1 MCFYVIILEYKLITI
16 EQKVIIMKK
25 LGLMGG
31 FGQESTIAF
40 YRGVTDRIK
49 EKLGDECMPD
59 ITIESMSI
67 FEVLDLCEHG
77 RYAPVADYLTDGM
90 RNLDRAGC
98 DIIAMAGVTP
108 HIVFPEVEAHTNK
121 TMISMVDTACD
132 AAAADGYRKVGLIGT
147 LPTMDGTFMQWAFGA
162 RRIEIVTPDEEDKLE
177 IDRIIRYELE
187 QGIVKPESKKFI
199 QDVVAR
205 IDEKNDIEAI
215 LLGATEF
222 SLIFGEKEFVVPTI
236 DMMRTQIDKLADLI
250 IE

>member
-1 MCFYVIILEYKLITI
+1 
-16 EQKVIIMKK
+16 MKK

-40 YRGVTDRIK
+40 YRGITDKVK
-49 EKLGDECMPD
+49 ERLGEECMPD

-121 TMISMVDTACD
+121 TMVSMVDTACD

-162 RRIEIVTPDEEDKLE
+162 RRVEIVTPDEEDKLE
-177 IDRIIRYELE
+177 IDRIIRSELE
-187 QGIVKPESKKFI
+187 QGFVKPESKKFI
-199 QDVVAR
+199 QDVVER
-205 IDEKNDIEAI
+205 IDDKNDIEAI

-222 SLIFGEKEFVVPTI
+222 SLIFGEKDFVVPTI
-236 DMMRTQIDKLADLI
+236 DMMRTQIDKLADMI

>member
-1 MCFYVIILEYKLITI
+1 
-16 EQKVIIMKK
+16 MKK

-40 YRGVTDRIK
+40 YRGVTDRVK
-49 EKLGDECMPD
+49 QKLGDECMPD

-98 DIIAMAGVTP
+98 DVIAMAGVTP

-121 TMISMVDTACD
+121 EMVSMVDTAYA
-132 AAAADGYRKVGLIGT
+132 AAAADGYEKVGLIGT
-147 LPTMDGTFMQWAFGA
+147 VPTMDGTFMQWAFGA
-162 RRIEIVTPDEEDKLE
+162 KRIEIVTPDEEDKLE

-187 QGIVKPESKKFI
+187 QGIVKPESKRFI
-199 QDVVAR
+199 QDVVRR

-222 SLIFGEKEFVVPTI
+222 SLIFGEKDFVVPTI
-236 DMMRTQIDKLADLI
+236 DMMRTQIDKLADMI

>member
-1 MCFYVIILEYKLITI
+1 
-16 EQKVIIMKK
+16 MKK

-98 DIIAMAGVTP
+98 DVIAMAGVTP

-121 TMISMVDTACD
+121 TMVSMVDTACD
-132 AAAADGYRKVGLIGT
+132 AAASDGYRKVGLIGT

-162 RRIEIVTPDEEDKLE
+162 RRVEIVTPEEEDKLE

-187 QGIVKPESKKFI
+187 QGIVRPESKKFI

-222 SLIFGEKEFVVPTI
+222 SLIFGEKDFVVPTI
-236 DMMRTQIDKLADLI
+236 DMMRTQIDKLADMI

>member
-1 MCFYVIILEYKLITI
+1 
-16 EQKVIIMKK
+16 MKK

-40 YRGVTDRIK
+40 YRGITDRVK
-49 EKLGDECMPD
+49 ERLGEECMPD

-77 RYAPVADYLTDGM
+77 RYAPVADYLTEGM
-90 RNLDRAGC
+90 RNLDKAGC

-121 TMISMVDTACD
+121 TMVSMVDTACD
-132 AAAADGYRKVGLIGT
+132 AAAKDGYRKVGLIGT

-162 RRIEIVTPDEEDKLE
+162 RRIEIATPDEEDKLE
-177 IDRIIRYELE
+177 IDRIIRNELE
-187 QGIVKPESKKFI
+187 QGFVKPESKKFI
-199 QDVVAR
+199 QEVVSR

-222 SLIFGEKEFVVPTI
+222 SLIFGEKDFVVPTI
-236 DMMRTQIDKLADLI
+236 DMMRTQIDKLADMI

>member
-1 MCFYVIILEYKLITI
+1 
-16 EQKVIIMKK
+16 MKK

-40 YRGVTDRIK
+40 YRGITDRVK
-49 EKLGDECMPD
+49 ERLGEECMPD

-77 RYAPVADYLTDGM
+77 RYAPVADYLTEGM
-90 RNLDRAGC
+90 RNLDKAGC

-121 TMISMVDTACD
+121 TMVSMVDTACD
-132 AAAADGYRKVGLIGT
+132 AAAKDGYRKVGLIGT
-147 LPTMDGTFMQWAFGA
+147 LPTMDGTFMPWAFGA
-162 RRIEIVTPDEEDKLE
+162 RRIEIVTPDEEGKLE
-177 IDRIIRYELE
+177 SDRIIRNELE
-187 QGIVKPESKKFI
+187 QGFVKPESKKFI
-199 QDVVAR
+199 QEVVSR

-222 SLIFGEKEFVVPTI
+222 SLIFGEKDFVVPTI
-236 DMMRTQIDKLADLI
+236 DMMRTQIDKLADMI

>member
-1 MCFYVIILEYKLITI
+1 
-16 EQKVIIMKK
+16 MKK

-40 YRGVTDRIK
+40 YRGVVDRVK
-49 EKLGDECMPD
+49 ERLGEECMPD

-90 RNLDRAGC
+90 RNLDAAGC
-98 DIIAMAGVTP
+98 DIISMAGV

-121 TMISMVDTACD
+121 EMVSMVDTACE

-162 RRIEIVTPDEEDKLE
+162 RKIETVTPDEDDKLK
-177 IDRIIRYELE
+177 IDKIIRNELE

-199 QDVVAR
+199 QDVVKR
-205 IDEKNDIEAI
+205 IDDKNDIEAI

-222 SLIFGEKEFVVPTI
+222 SLIFGEKDFVVPTI
-236 DMMRTQIDKLADLI
+236 DMMRSQIDKLADMI

>member
-1 MCFYVIILEYKLITI
+1 
-16 EQKVIIMKK
+16 MKK

-40 YRGVTDRIK
+40 YRGVVDRGK
-49 EKLGDECMPD
+49 ERLGEECMPD

-90 RNLDRAGC
+90 RNLDAAGC
-98 DIIAMAGVTP
+98 DIISMAGVTP

-121 TMISMVDTACD
+121 EMVSMVDTACE

-162 RRIEIVTPDEEDKLE
+162 RKIETVTPDEDDKLK
-177 IDRIIRYELE
+177 IDKIIRNELE

-199 QDVVAR
+199 QDVVKR
-205 IDEKNDIEAI
+205 IDDKNDIEAI

-222 SLIFGEKEFVVPTI
+222 SLIFGEKDFVVPTI
-236 DMMRTQIDKLADLI
+236 DMMRSQIDKLADMI

>member
-1 MCFYVIILEYKLITI
+1 
-16 EQKVIIMKK
+16 MKK

-40 YRGVTDRIK
+40 YRGVTDRVK
-49 EKLGDECMPD
+49 QKLGDECMPD

-90 RNLDRAGC
+90 RNLDKAGC

-121 TMISMVDTACD
+121 VMVSMVDTACA
-132 AAAADGYRKVGLIGT
+132 AAAADGYEKVGLIGT

-162 RRIEIVTPDEEDKLE
+162 NRIEIVTPEEEDKLE
-177 IDRIIRYELE
+177 IERIIRKELQ
-187 QGIVKPESKKFI
+187 QGIVRSESKKFI
-199 QDVVAR
+199 QDVVRR

-222 SLIFGEKEFVVPTI
+222 SLIFGEKDFVVPTI
-236 DMMRTQIDKLADLI
+236 DMMRTQIDKLADMI

>member
-1 MCFYVIILEYKLITI
+1 
-16 EQKVIIMKK
+16 MKK

-40 YRGVTDRIK
+40 YRGVTDRVK
-49 EKLGDECMPD
+49 ERLGDECMPD

-98 DIIAMAGVTP
+98 DIISMAGVTP

-121 TMISMVDTACD
+121 EMISMVDTACE
-132 AAAADGYRKVGLIGT
+132 AAAADGYRKVGLSGT

-162 RRIEIVTPDEEDKLE
+162 KRIETVTPDEEDKLA
-177 IDRIIRYELE
+177 IDKIIRNELE
-187 QGIVKPESKKFI
+187 QGIVRPESKRFI
-199 QDVVAR
+199 QDVVKR
-205 IDEKNDIEAI
+205 LDDKNDIEAV

-222 SLIFGEKEFVVPTI
+222 SLIFGEKDFVVPTI
-236 DMMRTQIDKLADLI
+236 DMMRTQIDKLADMI

>member
-1 MCFYVIILEYKLITI
+1 
-16 EQKVIIMKK
+16 MKK

-40 YRGVTDRIK
+40 YRGITDRVK
-49 EKLGDECMPD
+49 QKLGDECMPD

-90 RNLDRAGC
+90 RNLDKAGC
-98 DIIAMAGVTP
+98 DVIAMAGVTP

-121 TMISMVDTACD
+121 EMVSMVDTACE
-132 AAAADGYRKVGLIGT
+132 AAAADGYEKVGLIGT

-162 RRIEIVTPDEEDKLE
+162 KRIEIVTPEEEDKLE

-187 QGIVKPESKKFI
+187 QGIVKPESRKFI
-199 QDVVAR
+199 QDVVSR

-222 SLIFGEKEFVVPTI
+222 SLIFGEKDFVVPTI
-236 DMMRTQIDKLADLI
+236 DMMRTQIDKLADMI